1 MKKITLLVLMLTPLL
16 SFGQVVNHKL
26 SVSKL
31 DVKKHLNENKFGFQ
45 KFQNINT
52 NHPKISNIYKK
63 NIPDSFSFPKNT
75 NKKIKINK
83 EKRSFSFKS
92 KTNIYEKSFTSSLN
106 PLKKL
111 SPLPET
117 GEVFNDVYGN
127 RLDSIYENNYKEIYL
142 FYDDDTIEYNIWYEY
157 DDNGNEVDFGAYA
170 YNYGYNNNGE
180 LTYVL
185 EFDYNDN
192 FDRFEPYYL
201 VEYVYNNDNI
211 SVFNYYYDE
220 SIGGDFSYRSSSK
233 EVYIFD
239 DNLLNIDVS
248 YYYYWSES
256 EESFKIN
263 DRSTYF
269 YENDKLDETYHDS
282 WDSNQSEFINYSA
295 DTYLF
300 YEGTNQLKQEN
311 TYYWS
316 SEDQSY
322 SPGYAIVLSYFDN
335 NSIKEYIDYDFDESL
350 QDFVPSFSEY
360 FNDMTENETNILTT
374 GDNYIWDSNFD
385 RWEGQNDNVRYY
397 YTKNSTL
404 SIPNT
409 SEISTNI
416 FPNPTSNYLTIKSQ
430 KDLSDSKFELFDIAG
445 KKVYSTKLKES
456 NIINIENLQSSVYFY
471 KLYKGLKLLKTGSII
486 KN

>member
-1 MKKITLLVLMLTPLL
+1 MKKITLLILMSTPLL

-31 DVKKHLNENKFGFQ
+31 DVKKQLNKNKFGFQ

-52 NHPKISNIYKK
+52 NHPKILNIYKK

-106 PLKKL
+106 PLKKI
-111 SPLPET
+111 SPFPET

-127 RLDSIYENNYKEIYL
+127 RLDSIYENNYKDIYL

-157 DDNGNEVDFGAYA
+157 DDNGSEVDFGAYG
-170 YNYGYNNNGE
+170 YEYGYNNNGE

-185 EFDYNDN
+185 DYDYNDN
-192 FDRFEPYYL
+192 FDRFEPSYL
-201 VEYVYNNDNI
+201 VEFVYNNDNI
-211 SVFNYYYDE
+211 SVFSYYYDE
-220 SIGGDFSYRSSSK
+220 SIGGDFSFRPSSK

-248 YYYYWSES
+248 YDYYWSES

-316 SEDQSY
+316 SEDQSF

-335 NSIKEYIDYDFDESL
+335 NSIKEYIEYDFDESL

-456 NIINIENLQSSVYFY
+456 NIINIANLQSSVYFY

>member
-1 MKKITLLVLMLTPLL
+1 MKKITLLILISLPIL
-16 SFGQVVNHKL
+16 SFGQVVSHKL

-31 DVKKHLNENKFGFQ
+31 DIKKHLNDNKFDFQ
-45 KFQNINT
+45 KFQNINN
-52 NHPKISNIYKK
+52 NHPKILNNFKK
-63 NIPDSFSFPKNT
+63 NIPDSFLFPTTT
-75 NKKIKINK
+75 NKKIKKNK
-83 EKRSFSFKS
+83 EKRSLSFKS
-92 KTNIYEKSFTSSLN
+92 KINIYKKSFTSSLN

-111 SPLPET
+111 SPLPEI

-127 RLDSIYENNYKEIYL
+127 RIDSIFENNYEDIYI
-142 FYDDDTIEYNIWYEY
+142 FYDDDTIKYNIWYEY
-157 DDNGNEVDFGAYA
+157 DDNGSEVGYGAYG
-170 YNYGYNNNGE
+170 YEYGYNNNGD
-180 LTYVL
+180 LIYVL
-185 EFDYNDN
+185 DYDY
-192 FDRFEPYYL
+192 DETVDSFEPYYL
-201 VEYVYNNDNI
+201 QEFSYNNDNI
-211 SVFNYYYDE
+211 SVFTYFYDE
-220 SIGGDFSYRSSSK
+220 SIGGDFPFRPSSK

-239 DNLLNIDVS
+239 DNIVNIDVS
-248 YYYYWSES
+248 YYYNWSES
-256 EESFKIN
+256 EENFKISN
-263 DRSTYF
+263 RSTYF
-269 YENDKLDETYHDS
+269 YENDKLDETYYDS
-282 WDSNQSEFINYSA
+282 WDNNQSEFINSRA

-300 YEGTNQLKQEN
+300 YEGTNQFKQEKS
-311 TYYWS
+311 YYWS

-322 SPGYAIVLSYFDN
+322 SPDYVIVLSYFNN
-335 NSIKEYIDYDFDESL
+335 NSIKEFIEYDFDESL
-350 QDFVPSFSEY
+350 QDFVPSSSEY

-374 GDNYIWDSNFD
+374 GDYYIWDSNFD
-385 RWEGQNDNVRYY
+385 EWEGQNDNLRVY

-430 KDLSDSKFELFDIAG
+430 KDLSDSKFELFNIAG